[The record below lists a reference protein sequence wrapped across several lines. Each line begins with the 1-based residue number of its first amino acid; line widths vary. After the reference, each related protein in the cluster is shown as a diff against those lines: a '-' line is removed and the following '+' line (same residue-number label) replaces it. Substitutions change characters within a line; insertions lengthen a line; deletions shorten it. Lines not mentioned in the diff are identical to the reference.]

1 MGASKSRKRAQENQ
15 LAAFNSMQNAARNA
29 EAARTKY
36 MNEFSTR
43 NAGLI
48 GMQNRAFE
56 RMKGFEAGQDVGK
69 MYAGLSGTLN
79 AGADTVR
86 NTQRLTSGM
95 GSNALAQQDPRY
107 MAKLQAVG
115 NRQIASQIGRALGE
129 GAMQM
134 YTGDVNKAMQATQL
148 LNADQLAGLGEVGKS
163 VGDWGN
169 VGEFSTQ
176 IRKMEMERSKQIFN
190 NIVAG
195 INTAMGVV
203 TGISGV
209 ANAGKLAGAAGGG
222 GIPGLSSLSPGQLGG
237 FAKAIS
243 PFYGKSQGL
252 TNLFGNMFL
261 QRVNTPI
268 TLNPMS
274 LAGGLVNRP

>member
-1 MGASKSRKRAQENQ
+1 
-15 LAAFNSMQNAARNA
+15 MQTAARNA

-56 RMKGFEAGQDVGK
+56 RIKGFEAGQDVGK

-107 MAKLQAVG
+107 MAKLAAVG

-148 LNADQLAGLGEVGKS
+148 LNADQLAGIGEVGKS
-163 VGDWGN
+163 VADWGN

-190 NIVAG
+190 NIIAG

-203 TGISGV
+203 TGIAGV
-209 ANAGKLAGAAGGG
+209 ANAPKMPTGGTPTGGG
-222 GIPGLSSLSPGQLGG
+222 SAPSNPPGISGGGPVAPDYSSYYIPSSNMSSSGGKKHGWLG
-237 FAKAIS
+237 S
-243 PFYGKSQGL
+243 
-252 TNLFGNMFL
+252 LFGGIGTLGSFL
-261 QRVNTPI
+261 I
-268 TLNPMS
+268 
-274 LAGGLVNRP
+274 GKKK